1 MLKKNKSFVSSLVL
15 FLSLSLLFTPLLTG
29 CGRESFQE
37 ETTWENEYVISEDI
51 IKTAGEADLYL
62 GDLEAYGIEIFV
74 PGGAF
79 EKPMEILL
87 TTPKELPE
95 FDGEKF
101 TPMSSL
107 YSLRFMGD
115 IYRARLPL
123 QVTLSL
129 DKEYLGGI
137 EETGGFYAVHYQ
149 EDLGWAYTRPVAIDE
164 EEGLLFFETYHNFFW
179 GGAQL
184 TDDERIEQKS
194 LEISREQ
201 WVMSQVDEDIEG
213 LTREIVDEMVMD
225 AFDGDNADIADHIF
239 SEVSTKITRSLNL
252 YFVDSEGDIT
262 KVPLGKGLGMID
274 QIMEG
279 DYNALGLNIATETGK
294 YLNKYLE
301 SEALSSE
308 FKRAFN
314 YTGVVAK
321 SLGAL
326 SAGDFT
332 GAAEHITEFLMG
344 KNKIMIAARLAIDS
358 VNMRINNWRNSE
370 IEKAY
375 QVFLKG
381 SDGGAYGYN
390 VNEDDF
396 DDLWVQMRAIH
407 QKLEWEA
414 LERYADR
421 MGLHVDD
428 IPEEK
433 NREIRDQ
440 AKRDLRE
447 QFEKRRDQ
455 ERAIASLKEHNDY
468 LIERL
473 RDWGLLE
480 RGIAFP
486 QEMLI
491 EEHVENLFGMVLQVM
506 EDTGRTNVIYDPS
519 YFSLLEEDE
528 IKLEQIMEVIH
539 GYYTGEEK
547 EYKKRLVELGLI
559 KEEDLEEDE
568 VEMAELPDLSGRW
581 EGTMTILSHNLE
593 LPAEEETS
601 FQGILGR
608 AIVGHIKRSFDI
620 MVGEP
625 LDLDLEFYY
634 LGGNTYEGTAWGSV
648 PQRVYDKIVKET
660 GDTMEIEMEFDSFQ
674 GRVEGNQIKFETPG
688 FGMMPNDFIGYGANS
703 DTIRGTFN
711 IISEGEKFGEGV
723 WECYRVH

>member
-1 MLKKNKSFVSSLVL
+1 MLKNKSFVSALVL
-15 FLSLSLLFTPLLTG
+15 FLSLSLLFTTLLTG
-29 CGRESFQE
+29 CGRDSFQG
-37 ETTWENEYVISEDI
+37 ETTWENEYVITEDI
-51 IKTAGEADLYL
+51 IRTAGEADLYL

-74 PGGAF
+74 PAGAF
-79 EKPMEILL
+79 EKPTEILL
-87 TTPKELPE
+87 TTPKEPPE
-95 FDGEKF
+95 VDGEKI

-115 IYRARLPL
+115 ICRTSLPL

-129 DKEYLGGI
+129 DKESLGRI
-137 EETGGFYAVHYQ
+137 DETGGFYAVHYQ
-149 EDLGWAYTRPVAIDE
+149 EDLGWTYTRPVAIDE
-164 EEGLLFFETYHNFFW
+164 EEGLLFFETYHNSFW
-179 GGAQL
+179 GGGEL
-184 TDDERIEQKS
+184 TDDARIEQKS

-201 WVMSQVDEDIEG
+201 WVMSQVDGNIEG

-225 AFDGDNADIADHIF
+225 AFDGDNTDVADHIY

-252 YFVDSEGDIT
+252 YFVDSGGDFT
-262 KVPLGKGLGMID
+262 KAPLGKGLGMMD

-301 SEALSSE
+301 SEALSAE
-308 FKRAFN
+308 VKRAFN

-326 SAGDFT
+326 SEGDFT
-332 GAAEHITEFLMG
+332 GAAEHIAEFLMG

-358 VNMRINNWRNSE
+358 VSMSINNWRNSE

-381 SDGGAYGYN
+381 SEGDYGYHI
-390 VNEDDF
+390 NEGEF
-396 DDLWVQMRAIH
+396 DMLWIQMRGIH
-407 QKLEWEA
+407 EKLESEA

-421 MGLHVDD
+421 MGIHVDD
-428 IPEEK
+428 IPREK
-433 NREIRDQ
+433 NREIRNQ

-447 QFEKRRDQ
+447 QFEKRRNQ

-468 LIERL
+468 LIGRFRE
-473 RDWGLLE
+473 WGLLE

-486 QEMLI
+486 REMLI

-519 YFSLLEEDE
+519 YFSLLKEDE

-547 EYKKRLVELGLI
+547 EYNKRLVELGLI

-568 VEMAELPDLSGRW
+568 AEMAELPDLSGRW

-593 LPAEEETS
+593 VPAEEETS
-601 FQGILGR
+601 FQAILGR

-634 LGGNTYEGTAWGSV
+634 LGENTYEGAAWGSV
-648 PQRVYDKIVKET
+648 PQRVYDKIVEET
-660 GDTMEIEMEFDSFQ
+660 GDTMEIEMDFDFFQ
-674 GRVEGNQIKFETPG
+674 GRVEGNRIKFQTLG
-688 FGMMPNDFIGYGANS
+688 FEMMPNDFTGYAKNP

-711 IISEGEKFGEGV
+711 IISEGEKFGSGT